1 MKTSAG
7 KMRETRTD

>member
-7 KMRETRTD
+7 NYK